1 MSISTNCPNCKSL
14 FRLPDEL
21 AGRTAKCQKCAQL
34 FVVPTG
40 QAGEVAPAESVRKEE
55 EARAN
60 EPPAEKPTM
69 MPPAPHP
76 LPPVV
81 KLVEAVEKHEE
92 PPPPPPTRSRTEPR
106 VERPAKS
113 GSGSL
118 AIVLAIVG
126 LGVFLCVICSGA
138 GVGFYILNPKAKAP
152 PPKNIVIIR
161 KDGPK
166 FDGFKDKV
174 VFDGPKDMF
183 KKDDVFKDGFGKD
196 GAFKFDMDE
205 KQPLPVPPG
214 IVVIPAAFEPN
225 GVFHSNN
232 ALGVNDPVRR
242 HNRRAKLFS
251 ILLEAGKAYQI
262 DMTSVEF
269 DAYLYLY
276 DDLDILIARNDD
288 GGGNLNA
295 RIFFTPVRTATYRIE
310 VASFAGDSVGN
321 FNLTV
326 RKN

>member
-40 QAGEVAPAESVRKEE
+40 QADEVAPAESVRKEE
-55 EARAN
+55 DIPAN
-60 EPPAEKPTM
+60 EPPAEQPAV
-69 MPPAPHP
+69 MPPAPPP

-81 KLVEAVEKHEE
+81 KLVEAVEKHEA
-92 PPPPPPTRSRTEPR
+92 PPLPPPTRPR
-106 VERPAKS
+106 SEARIERPTKS
-113 GSGSL
+113 GSGTL

-126 LGVFLCVICSGA
+126 LGVFLCVICAGA
-138 GVGFYILNPKAKAP
+138 GVGFYVLTPKAKAP
-152 PPKNIVIIR
+152 LPPKIVIIK

-174 VFDGPKDMF
+174 GLDGP
-183 KKDDVFKDGFGKD
+183 KDGFGKD
-196 GAFKFDMDE
+196 GAFKIDLDE

-214 IVVIPAAFEPN
+214 VVVAPAALGPN
-225 GVFHSNN
+225 GVLNINN
-232 ALGVNDPVRR
+232 ALGMNDPVRR
-242 HNRRAKLFS
+242 HNRRAKLYS

-262 DMTSVEF
+262 DMTSAEF

-276 DDLDILIARNDD
+276 DDLNILIASNDD

-295 RIFFTPVRTATYRIE
+295 RIFFTPLRTATYRIE
-310 VASFAGDSVGN
+310 AASFTGDGVGN
-321 FNLTV
+321 FNLNV